1 MIIKNCK
8 VYNDGSHYIALP
20 PDNFPRTETQKHP
33 SRVTKPHP
41 AEDDFELAYKESMSL
56 KKYERKDYISNSIAH
71 KFDDDDE
78 LQAYVDKNYDRM
90 KRNFIARKVRAYK
103 KVNLQIWNYF
113 CTFTYAD
120 DKHTEDSFEK
130 SLTNTLKHA
139 ANRKGWKFVYVF
151 ERSPENQRKHCHGLF
166 YIPEGQMIGDLIE
179 VKDYS
184 TTAHRMQTTIQNTH
198 FNEQFGRSDF
208 EALTTPYELK
218 SSIEYILKYIE
229 KSGEKIHYGGKLPTY
244 FVCDIDEND
253 VVTTMGVGDKKLLL
267 FDHFTCYNKGEKVG
281 TVSPEVIGKLR
292 SAS

>member
-1 MIIKNCK
+1 
-8 VYNDGSHYIALP
+8 
-20 PDNFPRTETQKHP
+20 
-33 SRVTKPHP
+33 
-41 AEDDFELAYKESMSL
+41 
-56 KKYERKDYISNSIAH
+56 
-71 KFDDDDE
+71 
-78 LQAYVDKNYDRM
+78 
-90 KRNFIARKVRAYK
+90 
-103 KVNLQIWNYF
+103 
-113 CTFTYAD
+113 
-120 DKHTEDSFEK
+120 
-130 SLTNTLKHA
+130 
-139 ANRKGWKFVYVF
+139 
-151 ERSPENQRKHCHGLF
+151 
-166 YIPEGQMIGDLIE
+166 LIE

-208 EALTTPYELK
+208 EKLTTPYELK

-244 FVCDIDEND
+244 FVCDIDEED